1 MRTRDLRGSSAL
13 AYEADMVL
21 ILSSKENI
29 VSREHLVYDLG
40 SIKRFRRWAIITIEK
55 NRSGQGQVELEVQK
69 DFEHGRF
76 YPQVQVINERL
87 IEERIFTT

>member
-1 MRTRDLRGSSAL
+1 M
-13 AYEADMVL
+13 L

-40 SIKRFRRWAIITIEK
+40 SRSRYEQWSVITVEK
-55 NRSGQGQVELEVQK
+55 NRSGQDQVELELQK

-76 YPQVQVINERL
+76 HSQVQVVTERP
-87 IEERIFTT
+87 IEERVFTT